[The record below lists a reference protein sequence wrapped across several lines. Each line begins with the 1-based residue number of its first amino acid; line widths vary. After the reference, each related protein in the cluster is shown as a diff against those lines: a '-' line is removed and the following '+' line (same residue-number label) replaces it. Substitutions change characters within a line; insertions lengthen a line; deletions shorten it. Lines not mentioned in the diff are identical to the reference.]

1 VTTIEIPGTAVLTC
15 YTVGIATAR
24 HFKRVVS
31 CAAEILHHHLL
42 AHVLATLLRAFS
54 GTLVTAHQSPLA
66 LVGTNKLGHVFG
78 TKATDLVVSAT
89 EVLFNSNC
97 TFECS
102 AVIAALV
109 RTWVSTLKNTFTKSF
124 TEYFTRLFRT
134 LHFLYMTAREFS
146 SDNCVTN
153 PTLQVIPLAG
163 TRCELFVS
171 TWEFDCYLLLAAML
185 LGLYMTRKSYLV
197 TAWQRLWY
205 LHRARNTG

>member
-1 VTTIEIPGTAVLTC
+1 
-15 YTVGIATAR
+15 
-24 HFKRVVS
+24 
-31 CAAEILHHHLL
+31 
-42 AHVLATLLRAFS
+42 
-54 GTLVTAHQSPLA
+54 VTAHQSPLA
-66 LVGTNKLGHVFG
+66 LVGTIKLGHVFG
-78 TKATDLVVSAT
+78 TKATDLVVSAI

-97 TFECS
+97 AFECS

-109 RTWVSTLKNTFTKSF
+109 RTWVSTLTNTFTKSF